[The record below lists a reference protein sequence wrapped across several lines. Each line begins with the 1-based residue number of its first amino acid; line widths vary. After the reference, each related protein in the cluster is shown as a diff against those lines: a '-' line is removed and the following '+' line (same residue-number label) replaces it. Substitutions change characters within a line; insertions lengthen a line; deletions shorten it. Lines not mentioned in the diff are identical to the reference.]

1 LAALNFTAKPIPAH
15 RGDEARQYWVEGG
28 VVKKAVFLE
37 KCLQRLVKVDIMAL
51 VSKNG
56 KRCERWGST
65 SYKELKFL
73 LNKETIGYASI
84 RPIGL
89 LIF

>member
-1 LAALNFTAKPIPAH
+1 
-15 RGDEARQYWVEGG
+15 VEGG

-56 KRCERWGST
+56 KRCERCERWGST

-73 LNKETIGYASI
+73 LNKET
-84 RPIGL
+84 
-89 LIF
+89 